1 MKIEYDPEA
10 DAMYITV
17 KEGEFSYN
25 VVVDENTIL
34 DFNKKGELLGIE
46 ILFVKERNPSFLK
59 ELKEKKLIIA

>member
-17 KEGEFSYN
+17 KEGEVSYN